1 MISRC
6 NSVGF
11 RLMLGLA
18 LVIITALA
26 LMPDPQPVDSE
37 LPIDKITHLAAFLV
51 LAWLTDGGW
60 PQHGFVAWKWVPLL
74 AYGLAIEL
82 VQITV
87 PGRFFDLADLAA
99 DGAGLAVYGL
109 AVLPML
115 RRLAWR

>member
-18 LVIITALA
+18 LVIITTLA
-26 LMPDPQPVDSE
+26 LMPDPQPVATE
-37 LPIDKITHLAAFLV
+37 LPLDKITHLAAFLV
-51 LAWLTDGGW
+51 LAWLTDAGW
-60 PQHGFVAWKWVPLL
+60 PEHGFVAWKWLPLL
-74 AYGLAIEL
+74 AYGLAIE
-82 VQITV
+82 VIQIAV

-99 DGAGLAVYGL
+99 DGAGLALYGL
-109 AVLPML
+109 AALPLL